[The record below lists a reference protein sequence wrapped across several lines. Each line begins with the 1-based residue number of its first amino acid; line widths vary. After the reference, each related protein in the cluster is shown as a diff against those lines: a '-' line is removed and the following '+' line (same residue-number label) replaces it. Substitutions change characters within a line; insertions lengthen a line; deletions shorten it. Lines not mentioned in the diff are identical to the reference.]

1 MASVIKERTI
11 SAATERAIQMAN
23 SQWARTLTI
32 GTTWNVLRVG
42 VRMHM
47 ATIGANLTGTPR
59 LFIGMCAGTT
69 NIFGDAT
76 TTHAVGMVTNAS
88 VWTDNAGGGYFD
100 ASFFSPA
107 KRVGSTLSTGTAFG
121 QTLIAAPASAANRN
135 LFFIDI
141 TKGSPNFSFRHF
153 GQATGVTTD
162 VSAATFLTQMES
174 VTPSLAN
181 HTFYGAQTLAVDET
195 ADGFLD
201 SVCIAFDR
209 VSTPIEI
216 CDLAVTRFS

>member
-1 MASVIKERTI
+1 MASVIKVRTI
-11 SAATERAIQMAN
+11 SAATETAIQMAN

-59 LFIGMCAGTT
+59 LFIGMCSGTA

-76 TTHAVGMVTNAS
+76 TTHAVGMLTNTAT
-88 VWTDNAGGGYFD
+88 WLDNAGGGYYD
-100 ASFFSPA
+100 TSFFSPA
-107 KRVGSTLSTGTAFG
+107 KRVAAVISTGTSFG
-121 QTLIAAPASAANRN
+121 QTLIAAPATAANRN

-162 VSAATFLTQMES
+162 VSAATFLTQMEAS
-174 VTPSLAN
+174 TPSLAN
-181 HTFYGAQTLAVDET
+181 HTYSSSQTLAVDEAT
-195 ADGFLD
+195 DGFLD

-216 CDLAVTRFS
+216 CDVAVTRFS